1 MIIMAKTL
9 EEIKKEVIDLI
20 ANCPGI
26 TEREIAKKL
35 HISYRFSI
43 KLFNEMIKN
52 GEICLN

>member
-1 MIIMAKTL
+1 MKQTL
-9 EEIKKEVIDLI
+9 EEIKKEVVFLI